1 MTRNVVSI
9 LTHRK
14 TEWRNA
20 GPNNFFTSF
29 TWHSGAERGNTSPS
43 SCGIYNTRRVWHPS
57 GVFGV
62 LGLEIEVARDV
73 PGTEL
78 EIVLRHGRLHPAAE
92 CAEGLGHLPELVD
105 GNAIDL
111 APVLKDATAKD
122 ANTKL
127 KKSKVRRHKS

>member
-1 MTRNVVSI
+1 M
-9 LTHRK
+9 LTQK
-14 TEWRNA
+14 TKMAECRTQHISLQA
-20 GPNNFFTSF
+20 SLGTVER
-29 TWHSGAERGNTSPS
+29 SGGHTSPS